1 MSGRSRGLRQVG
13 ERRNPFAFRLLA
25 ALLAPLSAAVLC
37 IGLPVGGA
45 AVPAPH
51 DAGFVPAEIAA
62 ADAPPISALGTL
74 CVVALADRRFE
85 AASPYFSA
93 VHAGRTYFF
102 ASETARKTF
111 VAAPARF
118 APAWCGID
126 PVAYLNDG
134 VLAEGAVL
142 RRHRGRFY
150 LFLNVDHWQTFRAA
164 PGRYAR

>member
-1 MSGRSRGLRQVG
+1 MPVSLPAVLLCALLPADPASGLPRH
-13 ERRNPFAFRLLA
+13 EENA
-25 ALLAPLSAAVLC
+25 ALLD
-37 IGLPVGGA
+37 
-45 AVPAPH
+45 PATA
-51 DAGFVPAEIAA
+51 DFVPAEIAA

-74 CVVALADRRFE
+74 CVVSLAERRFE
-85 AASPYFSA
+85 PAAPYYSA

-102 ASETARKTF
+102 ASDQARTQF
-111 VAAPARF
+111 LAAPETY

-142 RRHRGRFY
+142 RRHAGRFY
-150 LFLNVDHWQTFRAA
+150 LFLNVTNWNTFRAA